1 MRVIKFLS
9 GIVLVAVWVGIFL
22 VTLWVASAP
31 AASAGDPGKGK
42 DIYTKS
48 CASCHGPAG
57 KGDGVAAAAL
67 NPKPTNLADKA
78 TMSKLDDSAL
88 TNVVTKGGAA
98 VGKSPLMPSFNGQL
112 KDQDVKDL
120 IAYIRSLAK

>member
-1 MRVIKFLS
+1 MRIVNFLS
-9 GIVLVAVWVGIFL
+9 GMVLVFAWVAILLF
-22 VTLWVASAP
+22 TLWVASAS

-78 TMSKLDDSAL
+78 TMSKVDDAAL
-88 TNVVTKGGAA
+88 TNVIAKGGAA
-98 VGKSPLMPSFNGQL
+98 VGKSPLMPAFSQL
-112 KDQDVKDL
+112 KDQEVKDVV
-120 IAYIRSLAK
+120 AYIRSIAK

>member
-1 MRVIKFLS
+1 M
-9 GIVLVAVWVGIFL
+9 VLVFAWVAILLF
-22 VTLWVASAP
+22 TLWVASAS

-67 NPKPTNLADKA
+67 NPKPANLADKA
-78 TMSKLDDSAL
+78 TISKLDDATL
-88 TNVVTKGGAA
+88 TNVIAKGGPA
-98 VGKSPLMPSFNGQL
+98 VGKSPLMPPFNGQL
-112 KDQDVKDL
+112 KDQDVKDV
-120 IAYIRSLAK
+120 IAYVRSLAK